1 MVDEPD
7 VMAEEPGDED
17 VTNRHI
23 EAVLPALKKL
33 LCRDWEVIE
42 RTAEESPKG
51 EIRVMAS
58 VNFQLGV
65 TGPTHTV
72 EVGFAGPRFKDT
84 EIVSLSDTNQQ
95 TFEFDADDTVM
106 VNLDADDGDL
116 EAQEG

>member
-1 MVDEPD
+1 MVDEPNE
-7 VMAEEPGDED
+7 VAEEPGDED

-42 RTAEESPKG
+42 QTAEDSPKG
-51 EIRVMAS
+51 EIRVMIG

-65 TGPTHTV
+65 TAPTHTV

-95 TFEFDADDTVM
+95 TFEFNADDTLVD
-106 VNLDADDGDL
+106 LDADDGDL
-116 EAQEG
+116 EVREG